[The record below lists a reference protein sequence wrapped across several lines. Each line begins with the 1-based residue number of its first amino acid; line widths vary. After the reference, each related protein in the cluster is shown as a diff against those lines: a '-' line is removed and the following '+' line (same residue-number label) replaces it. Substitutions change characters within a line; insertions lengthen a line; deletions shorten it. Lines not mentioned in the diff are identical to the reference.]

1 MRSLGGAQGKD
12 APWPISRELESKW
25 ARRGAREHNFG
36 LARLRLIS
44 SPLAARSWAAPP
56 IEAAAHGI
64 GNVTP
69 SGGSNPFA
77 WQTVL
82 VDGVEEREPIRYRDP
97 GVAHADVE
105 IALVL
110 LVSLLRKLCALG
122 SHPPRV
128 VGLGSHH
135 TPCVPDD
142 LSVDHMPLPRGVCPI
157 SDSRRAIF
165 VLALC
170 VRAATVWNEIALC
183 GLPIELEF
191 NHAALLFPSQL
202 RSTHRA
208 GRGRRGTVEPNCR
221 AR

>member
-1 MRSLGGAQGKD
+1 MGTLRAAE
-12 APWPISRELESKW
+12 AP
-25 ARRGAREHNFG
+25 REHDFG
-36 LARLRLIS
+36 FANPVWLIDS
-44 SPLAARSWAAPP
+44 ASAARSGAAPP

-69 SGGSNPFA
+69 GGGSNPFA

-110 LVSLLRKLCALG
+110 LIGLLRKLCALG

-135 TPCVPDD
+135 LPFVPMISAWIIC
-142 LSVDHMPLPRGVCPI
+142 LSRGASV
-157 SDSRRAIF
+157 
-165 VLALC
+165 
-170 VRAATVWNEIALC
+170 
-183 GLPIELEF
+183 
-191 NHAALLFPSQL
+191 
-202 RSTHRA
+202 
-208 GRGRRGTVEPNCR
+208 
-221 AR
+221 